1 MTYPQLSRA
10 DIDRFYD
17 DGYLVLEGL
26 FAPKEVAAMAAAA
39 ERVRA
44 VGRALGVTLLDGD
57 GEGADAERKLEHAG
71 SQFVFGAANPQ
82 SQTERL
88 LRQATSRVA
97 EPMNGFRHG
106 GGARRL
112 LRVVWAGGCEP
123 ALLACGRDPRLTGV
137 VGQLFGSGSAV
148 HLLNQLHAKYPND
161 GLEFEP
167 HQDSEH
173 RRYGTPEWRDRDGR
187 GSYVQAVVAIDDSTL
202 DNGPLV
208 FYPGSGR
215 GGHRDPAEV
224 RSEYQDR
231 DGVPALLAAGSAAFF
246 GPYVVHR
253 SAENRGGAPR
263 RILINGF
270 AYPGANSRAYFGA
283 GTGVPVDLPAP
294 RG

>member
-1 MTYPQLSRA
+1 MTYPQLSVA
-10 DIDRFYD
+10 DIGRFYD

-26 FAPKEVAAMAAAA
+26 FARDEVAAMAAAA

-44 VGRALGVTLLDGD
+44 VGRGLAEERAEES
-57 GEGADAERKLEHAG
+57 GEAGEQKVEHAG
-71 SQFVFGAANPQ
+71 SQFVFGG
-82 SQTERL
+82 S
-88 LRQATSRVA
+88 
-97 EPMNGFRHG
+97 NGS
-106 GGARRL
+106 RRL

-123 ALLACGRDPRLTGV
+123 ELLACGRDPRLTAV
-137 VGQLFGSGSAV
+137 VGQLFGAGRAV

-173 RRYGTPEWRDRDGR
+173 RRYGTPEWRDVDGR

-215 GGHRDPAEV
+215 RGHLDPADV
-224 RSEYQDR
+224 RRDFQDR
-231 DGVPALLAAGSAAFF
+231 EGVPALLKAGSAAFF

-270 AYPGANSRAYFGA
+270 ACAGANSREYFGS
-283 GTGVPVDLPAP
+283 GTGVPLDLFASA
-294 RG
+294 G

>member
-1 MTYPQLSRA
+1 
-10 DIDRFYD
+10 
-17 DGYLVLEGL
+17 
-26 FAPKEVAAMAAAA
+26 MAAAA

-44 VGRALGVTLLDGD
+44 VGRGLAGRLDA
-57 GEGADAERKLEHAG
+57 GEESGAGGEQGEQKVEHRG
-71 SQFVFGAANPQ
+71 SQFVFGGDNPQ
-82 SQTERL
+82 SRTNRL
-88 LRQATSRVA
+88 LRQAASRVA
-97 EPMNGFRHG
+97 EPIDGLRNGS
-106 GGARRL
+106 RRL

-123 ALLACGRDPRLTGV
+123 ELLACGRDPRLTAV
-137 VGQLFGSGSAV
+137 VGQLFGAGRAV

-173 RRYGTPEWRDRDGR
+173 RRYGTPEWRDVDGR

-215 GGHRDPAEV
+215 RGHLDPGEV
-224 RSEYQDR
+224 RRDFQDR
-231 DGVPALLAAGSAAFF
+231 EGVPALLKAGSAAFF

-270 AYPGANSRAYFGA
+270 ARAGANSREYFGS
-283 GTGVPVDLPAP
+283 GTGVPLDLFAPA
-294 RG
+294 G